1 MGEITRR
8 ISFGMGVPATER
20 ADHPVLDRIRNAEFA
35 PQRKLAQLAG
45 RSSARSAPATTTST

>member
-20 ADHPVLDRIRNAEFA
+20 ADHPVLDRIRYADFA
-35 PQRKLAQLAG
+35 P
-45 RSSARSAPATTTST
+45 